1 VSAVATVEVRSANG
15 SVLGRRELPDEV
27 FGADINVALMHQ
39 VVVAGAA
46 AQRSGTASTKTRA
59 EVSGGGVKPWRQ
71 KGTGRARQGSIR
83 SPQWMGG
90 GISHGPKPRGYE
102 MRVNKKMKKG
112 ALRSAL
118 ADTAASGKLAVVDT
132 LSFEEPR
139 TKDAMALVTAL
150 ELDGRVLLV
159 LPEGDE
165 VIEKSFRNLAW
176 IKVTYPRNLSTYDLL
191 RADRVLFTT
200 GSLDMLTGETTEVQ
214 EVASEPDEPEETEV
228 EPPALAEPEEPAAEP
243 EDAAAEPADAA
254 ALTDPQEVGE

>member
-1 VSAVATVEVRSANG
+1 MSAVATVEVRSANG

-228 EPPALAEPEEPAAEP
+228 EPPATAEPEEPAAEP